1 MMHELQDR
9 LSRVFSTVFPAL
21 PMAEIAAAST
31 TTLASWDSIAA
42 LNLLT
47 LLEEEFGVSIPP
59 SELPQLRSFAA
70 IESYLRAKGVAT

>member
-1 MMHELQDR
+1 MMPELQDR
-9 LSRVFSTVFPAL
+9 LSGVFSTVFPGLSAS
-21 PMAEIAAAST
+21 EIAAAST
-31 TTLASWDSIAA
+31 ATVASWDSIAA

-70 IESYLRAKGVAT
+70 IESYLRAKGVAS